1 MVSLFVHFCKEPGC
15 NCWLGRW
22 WSFFMVLLLCEGG
35 YCVFFEDLLLSFC
48 PFLCV
53 CCCYVPS
60 VFEWCRCLCI
70 SVRNPGCNCWLGRW
84 WSFFMVLLLCEGGY
98 CVFFEDLL
106 LPFCPFVCVCCC
118 YDPSV
123 FEWCRCLCI
132 SVRKPVCNCWLGRW
146 WSFFVVCHYCV
157 RGGIVCFLRICCCH
171 FVHLCAFAVVM
182 FLLSLNGVAVCAF
195 L

>member
-1 MVSLFVHFCKEPGC
+1 MVFFYGMSLLCEGGYCVFFEDLLLSFCPFVCVCCCYDSFLWMVSLFVHFCKEPGC

-22 WSFFMVLLLCEGG
+22 WSFFMVSLLCEGG
-35 YCVFFEDLLLSFC
+35 YCVFFEDLLLPFC

-70 SVRNPGCNCWLGRW
+70 SVRNPGCNCCVGRW

-106 LPFCPFVCVCCC
+106 LPFCPFLCVCCC
-118 YDPSV
+118 YVPSV

-132 SVRKPVCNCWLGRW
+132 SVRKPV
-146 WSFFVVCHYCV
+146 VTVD
-157 RGGIVCFLRICCCH
+157 
-171 FVHLCAFAVVM
+171 
-182 FLLSLNGVAVCAF
+182 
-195 L
+195 

>member
-1 MVSLFVHFCKEPGC
+1 MVS
-15 NCWLGRW
+15 
-22 WSFFMVLLLCEGG
+22 LLCEGG

-48 PFLCV
+48 PFVCV

-118 YDPSV
+118 YVPSV

-132 SVRKPVCNCWLGRW
+132 SVRKPVCNCCVGRW
-146 WSFFVVCHYCV
+146 WSFFMVCHYCV

-182 FLLSLNGVAVCAF
+182 FLSVFEWCRCLCISVRNPVVTVD
-195 L
+195 